1 MIRMETSPQEMDSNV
16 ELPIAPE
23 HAYHCVCGHEFT
35 IVPGRDGQ
43 CPACYRRV
51 LGLAFQGAYQAT
63 VSLANIHAVQGSLDV
78 DVEPIDAL
86 THAQYGHFRIDR
98 PLGRGGMGAVY
109 RALDTSLQR
118 YVAVKVM
125 RRRGESFSGQ
135 VDDMLREAVAQARLN
150 HPNVVTIYYVGRHDE
165 EPFLAMELLPG
176 PTLAERVKV
185 EGNLPYSE
193 AIEYAKQ
200 IASALKHASL
210 FDLIHADIK
219 PANIIMA
226 GKGRVKLSDFGLAR
240 TRKAGDD
247 SPVATLAGTPQYV
260 APELIRGEG
269 FSIQSDMY
277 ALGITLFELV
287 FGHPAIALMG
297 ESIEQKLASHLSEP
311 VQFPNPWPNA
321 IPREFRTL
329 IEKLLAKNPAE
340 RFSSYDELIDQ
351 LQVIAPVSTTPA
363 GFAPRLMAYV
373 VDQICLLAAIAP
385 FAISIFAIQGT
396 GRTGLKLLT
405 PIIAFASLIVPALY
419 LLMIYKGWRSPGR
432 YLFQLQ
438 IVEEHGLPPRR
449 EQLVPREVLRNA
461 FAWLFPLALYVS
473 LQSVSISKGIEYS
486 LVGLLGLNSITLFL
500 LSRRKALHDYLCH
513 SHVVLAT
520 DKQLA

>member
-1 MIRMETSPQEMDSNV
+1 MGGMEKSPLEMDSNV

-23 HAYHCVCGHEFT
+23 HAYHCVCGYEFT
-35 IVPGRDGQ
+35 VIPGQDGQ

-51 LGLAFQGAYQAT
+51 SGEALHSAYQAT
-63 VSLANIHAVQGSLDV
+63 ISLTNMHALAGTLEVE
-78 DVEPIDAL
+78 VEPVDAL
-86 THAQYGHFRIDR
+86 MHEHYGHFRIDR

-125 RRRGESFSGQ
+125 RKKGEGFTGQ
-135 VDDMLREAVAQARLN
+135 VEDMLREAVAQARLN
-150 HPNVVTIYYVGRHDE
+150 HPNVVTIYYVGRQEE

-176 PTLAERVKV
+176 PTLAERIKQ
-185 EGNLPYSE
+185 EGRLPYAE
-193 AIEYAKQ
+193 AIEVAKQ

-240 TRKAGDD
+240 TRKAGE
-247 SPVATLAGTPQYV
+247 SKVSTTLAGTPAYV

-277 ALGITLFELV
+277 ALGVTLFEMV
-287 FGHPAIALMG
+287 FGRPAIALTG
-297 ESIEQKLASHLSEP
+297 ESIEQKLASHLSEAVQYP
-311 VQFPNPWPNA
+311 VPWPNA

-329 IEKLLAKNPAE
+329 IERLLAKNPKD
-340 RFSSYDELIDQ
+340 RFENYEELLVQ
-351 LQVIAPVSTTPA
+351 LQAIAPVSTTPA
-363 GFAPRLMAYV
+363 GFAPRLMAYT

-385 FAISIFAIQGT
+385 FAVSIFALQGSNRD
-396 GRTGLKLLT
+396 GSSLLI

-438 IVEEHGLPPRR
+438 IVEEHGLPPRH

-486 LVGLLGLNSITLFL
+486 LIGLLGLNSITWFL

-513 SHVVLAT
+513 SHVVLAV
-520 DKQLA
+520 DKNPT